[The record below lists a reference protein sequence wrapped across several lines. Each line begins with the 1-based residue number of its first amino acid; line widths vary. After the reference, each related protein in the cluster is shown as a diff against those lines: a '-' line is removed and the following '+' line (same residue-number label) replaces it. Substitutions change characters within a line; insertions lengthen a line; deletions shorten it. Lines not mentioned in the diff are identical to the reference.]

1 MTWQIDDDLYVTR
14 KTGLGIEQPQE
25 RLEVNGKIKT
35 TDLQASGI
43 VQALSFQGD
52 GSNLTGVV
60 KKAGDTITGAL
71 TVQNNLTVTGNVGI
85 ATTVAPTERLEVNG
99 NVKANFFLGD
109 GSSLTGVVKNLDSVV
124 KKVGD
129 IMAGPLTIQNNLTVT
144 GNVGIATTVAPSE
157 RLEVN
162 GNVKATSFLGD
173 GSNLTG
179 VVKNLDLAV
188 KKAGDLM
195 TGALTIQNN
204 LTVTG
209 NVSLGSLTVNERMS
223 VTQGVIQRGGDPI
236 TTTADLGLYSQL
248 DGQWMRFVT
257 KNAPF
262 RFFSDGGA
270 GTKHIFIIEPSGTVK
285 INQGTQSSFGGHLCL
300 SKIDGSPGRGQWHI
314 NIAPNNA
321 LNFVETGIADYRL
334 TIAPGGNVGIG
345 TNPMATL
352 HIKQTANNSGI
363 RLDEFGSSRYF
374 NIAYEG
380 QGNIHFYHQNTI
392 GQWMGT
398 DGTWKHNSDISLKKD
413 ISSMNNILDK
423 VIQLNPVHFTWK
435 DSNLSNIGFIAQEVQ
450 QIFPELVS
458 SVNRNGD
465 NLKGLSYDSF
475 GVIAIAAIKEMKSK
489 YDQEIKILQ
498 EQIKILQEQIAKI
511 LTEKSKL

>member
-1 MTWQIDDDLYVTR
+1 
-14 KTGLGIEQPQE
+14 
-25 RLEVNGKIKT
+25 
-35 TDLQASGI
+35 
-43 VQALSFQGD
+43 
-52 GSNLTGVV
+52 
-60 KKAGDTITGAL
+60 
-71 TVQNNLTVTGNVGI
+71 
-85 ATTVAPTERLEVNG
+85 
-99 NVKANFFLGD
+99 
-109 GSSLTGVVKNLDSVV
+109 
-124 KKVGD
+124 
-129 IMAGPLTIQNNLTVT
+129 
-144 GNVGIATTVAPSE
+144 
-157 RLEVN
+157 
-162 GNVKATSFLGD
+162 
-173 GSNLTG
+173 
-179 VVKNLDLAV
+179 
-188 KKAGDLM
+188 
-195 TGALTIQNN
+195 
-204 LTVTG
+204 
-209 NVSLGSLTVNERMS
+209 
-223 VTQGVIQRGGDPI
+223 
-236 TTTADLGLYSQL
+236 
-248 DGQWMRFVT
+248 
-257 KNAPF
+257 
-262 RFFSDGGA
+262 
-270 GTKHIFIIEPSGTVK
+270 
-285 INQGTQSSFGGHLCL
+285 
-300 SKIDGSPGRGQWHI
+300 
-314 NIAPNNA
+314 
-321 LNFVETGIADYRL
+321 
-334 TIAPGGNVGIG
+334 
-345 TNPMATL
+345 MATL

>member
-129 IMAGPLTIQNNLTVT
+129 T
-144 GNVGIATTVAPSE
+144 
-157 RLEVN
+157 
-162 GNVKATSFLGD
+162 
-173 GSNLTG
+173 
-179 VVKNLDLAV
+179 
-188 KKAGDLM
+188 M
-195 TGALTIQNN
+195 TGALT
-204 LTVTG
+204 
-209 NVSLGSLTVNERMS
+209 
-223 VTQGVIQRGGDPI
+223 
-236 TTTADLGLYSQL
+236 
-248 DGQWMRFVT
+248 
-257 KNAPF
+257 
-262 RFFSDGGA
+262 
-270 GTKHIFIIEPSGTVK
+270 
-285 INQGTQSSFGGHLCL
+285 INQGTQSSFGGHLFL

-392 GQWMGT
+392 GQWMGP